1 MYPLMS
7 LKTVRDAAFDQ
18 FHELLKSAPLHDV
31 TVIPIDANVTVPQ
44 STNCVCHSG
53 PSYQG

>member
-1 MYPLMS
+1 MS

-31 TVIPIDANVTVPQ
+31 TVIPIDANVTVSSLLSPAEYKLCL
-44 STNCVCHSG
+44 S
-53 PSYQG
+53 